1 MVTSKTLFANF
12 DYWSVVAGFSILSKR
27 TKWAK
32 TNKNTDFE
40 IGHSPHIPNNVT
52 EPSCLKSRAICGKLT
67 RIVRF
72 RRDYDL
78 AIFPNR
84 VQNTAN

>member
-1 MVTSKTLFANF
+1 MMVTSKTLFANF

-40 IGHSPHIPNNVT
+40 IGHSPHIPNNRTELSKVT
-52 EPSCLKSRAICGKLT
+52 GYLWET
-67 RIVRF
+67 H
-72 RRDYDL
+72 
-78 AIFPNR
+78 
-84 VQNTAN
+84 QNCKIQERL